1 MSIYADFCLYLQ
13 SKHDQNTTILLDRH
27 GLEMLKM
34 AWIVH
39 VFLRDAT
46 TMANFRLVVTKRTP
60 DRVLLFFVISTKR
73 QNRVTN
79 GLKRKIEGI
88 RKGSFHNEPYPII
101 NLKN

>member
-73 QNRVTN
+73 QNRVAKLSEKEN
-79 GLKRKIEGI
+79 WRHQKRLVSQ
-88 RKGSFHNEPYPII
+88 RAFSYY
-101 NLKN
+101 

>member
-1 MSIYADFCLYLQ
+1 MSIYADFYLYLQ

-46 TMANFRLVVTKRTP
+46 TMANFRLVVTIRP
-60 DRVLLFFVISTKR
+60 YLSLQLRVKS
-73 QNRVTN
+73 
-79 GLKRKIEGI
+79 LKKVGM
-88 RKGSFHNEPYPII
+88 G
-101 NLKN
+101 

>member
-39 VFLRDAT
+39 VFQAKKGGLYPKRVPRESN
-46 TMANFRLVVTKRTP
+46 NFKNASHDGLYYLHGVAKVSIISGYTKR
-60 DRVLLFFVISTKR
+60 IM
-73 QNRVTN
+73 
-79 GLKRKIEGI
+79 RKIHKKEEALHG
-88 RKGSFHNEPYPII
+88 
-101 NLKN
+101 